1 MDSLGQ
7 FLSAE
12 WRSLLFANYAV
23 PPDLL
28 QPFVPAG
35 TSLDAHEGVTYVS
48 LVAFLF
54 DKTRILGLPIPGHI
68 CFEEVNLRFYVKPD
82 YDPTIRA
89 VTFIKEIVP
98 LASIPLVANTFFG
111 ENYED
116 WPMDHTIQPPHY
128 RYGWGPEREWSFDAK
143 VTAPLSIPGPKSLA
157 EFITEHYWG
166 YSSSPKGT
174 VEYQVQHPQW
184 PCVKTE
190 QFEINLDFAACYGSE
205 FALLQHQQPSSVLF
219 AEGSAVSVSLPRLLK
234 V

>member
-1 MDSLGQ
+1 MESIGQ

-23 PPDLL
+23 PPEIL

-35 TSLDAHEGVTYVS
+35 TSLDAHEGETYVS

-54 DKTRILGLPIPGHI
+54 DKTRIFGLPIPGHV
-68 CFEEVNLRFYVKPD
+68 CFEEVNLRFYVKPNHN
-82 YDPTIRA
+82 PAIRA

-116 WPMDHTIQPPHY
+116 WPMDHAIQPPHY
-128 RYGWGPEREWSFDAK
+128 RYSWGPEREWSFDAE
-143 VTAPLSIPGPKSLA
+143 VTQPLCIPAPGSLE

-166 YSSSPKGT
+166 YARSPKGT
-174 VEYQVQHPQW
+174 TEYQVQHPQW

-190 QFEINLDFAACYGSE
+190 QFEINLDFAACYGPE
-205 FALLQHQQPSSVLF
+205 FALLNTLKPVNTLY
-219 AEGSAVSVSLPRLLK
+219 ADGSKVTVSRPRIR
-234 V
+234 VQ